1 MSSTVYDKAYIKQF
15 IKKFHHIDLIP
26 EVEDDEDDF
35 FSLDK
40 GSTLNM
46 DDAVRAMQ
54 TADDIA
60 YFNELLDRV
69 DALCTD
75 REFFVFLLR
84 CEGKSLKETMAV
96 FDKSIKWIYNTLND
110 VLDKICE

>member
-1 MSSTVYDKAYIKQF
+1 MPSSIYDKAYIKQF
-15 IKKFHHIDLIP
+15 IKEFHHVDLIP
-26 EVEDDEDDF
+26 ESDADEDDF

-46 DDAVRAMQ
+46 DDTVRAMQ
-54 TADDIA
+54 TADDA
-60 YFNELLDRV
+60 ACFNELLDRV

-84 CEGKSLKETMAV
+84 CEGKSLKEIMAV
-96 FDKSIKWIYNTLND
+96 FDKSRKWIYNMLND
-110 VLDKICE
+110 VLDKICN